1 MTKGFSPIQEQKTYH
16 LVGGWAVV
24 WCCGGGG
31 GVPEADATLAQWNAV
46 DRLREAAATGAEVV
60 LTSSALCQ
68 RSLNDLRVPVLPVQD
83 LLEFVYQ
90 AL

>member
-1 MTKGFSPIQEQKTYH
+1 M
-16 LVGGWAVV
+16 
-24 WCCGGGG
+24 
-31 GVPEADATLAQWNAV
+31 
-46 DRLREAAATGAEVV
+46 DRRGSHARSAATGAEVV

-68 RSLNDLRVPVLPVQD
+68 RSFADLKEPACLPVQD

>member
-1 MTKGFSPIQEQKTYH
+1 M
-16 LVGGWAVV
+16 
-24 WCCGGGG
+24 
-31 GVPEADATLAQWNAV
+31 
-46 DRLREAAATGAEVV
+46 REAKACGAELV

-68 RSLNDLRVPVLPVQD
+68 RSFAGCSSGALPTQD